1 MQSEMHTRLSSM
13 KGWFSSP
20 EHRSRG
26 WFRSSSRFVLAGL
39 AMLAGTVSA
48 VDFRVPAAV
57 GPTNAV
63 QNAVDNCPADD
74 PSGCRILLQGKSYTL
89 KNTLFIRNKSNITI
103 TSASASIRPELVFQ
117 DDGSKAGPDSDPDT
131 LDMKPAGWKHW
142 PVDQSATLPGGSKN
156 SSNPFS
162 TNGIQRNGVVLIQ
175 GSHNITLEGIGI
187 NGQAAIGWGA
197 PGVWGTG
204 STFYGNFGINL
215 YLSGKVTVRNCEIK
229 NCFSGFYIMNRNL
242 GGALAHKNPDDLD
255 ASKLAPGSRYG
266 EMGGHLIEQCLIHDN
281 IWGAYEESNYDL
293 GNTWRFNRMWDLHN
307 SSSTMNAWVG
317 TGAPTYTRSN
327 YATNKP
333 TLDKNGEAANLQGG
347 FLYMKDNVA
356 VPDKIYHNTFVKVT
370 KLFAFGGWRGGT
382 QHYFYNNLIT
392 DPWLDY
398 NADTS
403 AFLTA
408 NFSTQIGGS
417 NDKTASMGQFMY
429 DNTFAI
435 FPKIP
440 LSTPPTKA
448 TCPSTTKDSC
458 YKVLKLKVWDPARLS
473 FQTQTVNQGKDV
485 TVAGK
490 AYYNVLPLKPLAYID
505 AIQNQ
510 IGNSRPTIYQNDWK
524 LEYPA
529 SDDIKK
535 TSYTSSVEIG
545 NNGVSFV
552 PPQMQAFTYQ
562 GRDSSVIASRF
573 GRLYGLPDADT
584 IGLILKMGDI
594 DSARTHENHYI
605 KSVPMNLTSTNAA
618 FMTPVWTDKG
628 VDSVILNRLWNPAGI
643 AAPTGV
649 TALARGAMQPDGTN
663 SVPMLMLMDDQ
674 PAMITGRLANIS
686 FDLSA
691 NVQGV
696 TNLKWI
702 SANFIPSISDGD
714 NANYKTGSL
723 PISLAGI
730 SGTPALGANSIALN
744 LPADADWYS
753 RIELLISGQ
762 TADGRTIYS
771 NIGLWLIRKS
781 AYSFNVSFH
790 KAKFGAAKQDTVRAG
805 EPVWMRVEPVQRT
818 AITTNTICGKKKN
831 GTDST
836 CSTTEVTTK
845 RYISAINTFS
855 IKSTRMYDVDPALA
869 SSAMIPAAGSYLGGK
884 YVPKT
889 GIDSATGQNIWW
901 VPVYFTKAGMAA
913 PVMTALAQKTDGTG
927 DTGAVFQGAGSI
939 YVRPGIPYVAE
950 LKDPASY
957 RFARDSGFAVIS
969 YQQKAPAKIEVK
981 DKYGNIVD
989 EATKVTLTVT
999 PATQTAYVGGG
1010 TDVQKIIDVPATG
1023 VGVSVIQ
1030 ATGTLAPEPFNSFWL
1045 YSWIG
1050 TGATPDA
1057 GTLQDTAKVLVKKPD
1072 MLFKWNRD
1080 SLNGT
1085 VKDTFHVTI
1094 SLLNSDLLPFAGT
1107 SSFPQ
1112 LSSKSGKVKFYKA
1125 SDVGLTTPLDS
1136 VDLSA
1141 TGSAELIVTSD
1152 VESLN
1157 DSLYAV
1163 NADVNSGEP
1172 AVIAPVNFKKPPEPP
1187 YPVADSAAYLDTDC
1201 DGKADLLR
1209 VWLKGSETSTA
1220 DLDTSKTPVHAMTL
1234 TVGSKAIA
1242 YDSTEW
1248 KFATGHKDLLEFAVK
1263 DVADLANISG
1273 KDLLLQYTMRRPP
1286 LTDTVVN
1293 AGFSID
1299 VKDRVAPRVD
1309 TAVVIEN
1316 YSSPYDVF
1324 MVRFTEPVSFAGQS
1338 WPFVVKGAALAN
1350 TSGIVVDSFIADP
1363 AKSLGANTYRV
1374 VIHNNRDAQFKPL
1387 VIQYADSLKID
1398 PAGVLTDGSKNH
1410 GAECA
1415 PLVALTKMVVLPSFT
1430 GKITT
1435 NHPQGRANVVAITFS
1450 RPLLTLERID
1460 SLEIR
1465 FNGYTQT
1472 VATTASNWSS
1482 TDNTTWTLT
1491 MSDLEAFRYGV
1502 TRGSSDDKFGAL
1514 VTAYGRNLNPP
1525 VSNYLPSSG
1534 VVADSVPAVL
1544 VNFADA
1550 SGKPYAQLTFGD
1562 GVDSIRIKLSE
1573 PVASVPGTIGLAN
1586 AATSQDVGTKAIIQ
1600 GGDDQTWIVV
1610 QDTLNT
1616 NRVNAGDTVALGN
1629 RFQGLDALLP
1639 TQGAN
1644 VSKAVV
1650 IGGDRGP
1657 IAAFYSDSNGVGTA
1671 SQLTLTFAKP
1681 LTHEAI
1687 FRLMWPGK
1695 DGGMQSINVT
1705 TTGAIGKMILP
1716 LDLTGKFPEGVT
1728 GADIKDL
1735 GVMTSILTGSDTEF
1749 VTSEFPPHVRFAIAD
1764 SVAPII
1770 DSARMIYGAYEGDAS
1785 SMFDT
1790 LRLYF
1795 SEPVKLNGVD
1805 VNKAISKLVGT
1816 SDVALTPKLP
1826 TFVLAADGKSG
1837 FMLFDTTTG
1846 LILPEKGD
1854 SIRLIA
1860 GGEGGILSDAGGAV
1874 AGTKAKRTVV
1884 LAGLRKAIEP
1894 SLNIILPN
1902 PNGEVRT
1909 EREQIVLKPV
1919 ETKSP
1924 LEGVGSNLAIL
1935 IGNGESSN
1943 SVFTV
1948 VSKGAGQ
1955 SSISWSELNG
1965 TIGIDIPVNTGTIK
1979 EKSLITVVLYDKY
1992 GIFVGNAEAVLRQS
2006 DFNSSNTNKSGKSSI
2021 KILWDGRSAK
2031 KQIVTSG
2038 VYTARILFYR
2048 EELMPDNTIQRVM
2061 LYNKLKN
2068 IGVAR

>member
-26 WFRSSSRFVLAGL
+26 WFRSVSRTIIAGL
-39 AMLAGTVSA
+39 VSMVGVAGA
-48 VDFRVPAAV
+48 IEVPVEAAI

-63 QNAVDNCPADD
+63 QAAIDKCPDND
-74 PSGCRILLQGKSYTL
+74 PTGCVVKLKGASYTL
-89 KNTLFIRNKSNITI
+89 SNSILIRNKSNITI
-103 TSASASIRPELVFQ
+103 MSANAGRRSELSFY
-117 DDGSKAGPDSDPDT
+117 DDGTKAGPDSDPDS
-131 LDMKPAGWKHW
+131 LALKPAGWKKW
-142 PVDQSATLPGGSKN
+142 PTSCGTAVGGSKN
-156 SSNPFS
+156 TSNPFS
-162 TNGIQRNGVVLIQ
+162 TSGIQRNGVILIQ
-175 GSHNITLEGIGI
+175 GSHNIVIDGITVNGVKPLGVGKDGI
-187 NGQAAIGWGA
+187 WDCNY
-197 PGVWGTG
+197 GVW
-204 STFYGNFGINL
+204 YGNFGINL
-215 YLSGKVTVRNCEIK
+215 YLSGKITIRNSEIK
-229 NCFSGFYIMNRNL
+229 NCFAGIYNFNRNK
-242 GGALAHKNPDDLD
+242 GGPMAVNNQSDLD
-255 ASKLAPGSRYG
+255 KEQLVPNSRYG
-266 EMGGHLIEQCLIHDN
+266 EMGGHLIEGNLIHDN
-281 IWGAYEESNYDL
+281 IWGAFLESNWDL
-293 GNTWRFNRMWDLHN
+293 GSTWRFNRIYNCHN
-307 SSSTMNAWVG
+307 TATTFATFTISEAKNHTGGFMYLKDAVG
-317 TGAPTYTRSN
+317 TPER
-327 YATNKP
+327 
-333 TLDKNGEAANLQGG
+333 
-347 FLYMKDNVA
+347 V
-356 VPDKIYHNTFVKVT
+356 YHNTFWKVSAI
-370 KLFAFGGWRGGT
+370 FGQGGWRGNINN
-382 QHYFYNNLIT
+382 YFYNNLVA
-392 DPWLDY
+392 DPWINY
-398 NADTS
+398 TS
-403 AFLTA
+403 DSAGYLNN
-408 NFSTQIGGS
+408 NFIEPYKSQNNMIWKSTQFMFANTFVPLKSNSNGTGRSWGDTTRLQFQIQGGSHTGNIKYLDGIQYQGQARGTIPQEWALEEFDYKSINSSKIAHSVATTNGPATFNALDTAKVRAIIGGILDE
-417 NDKTASMGQFMY
+417 NGV
-429 DNTFAI
+429 
-435 FPKIP
+435 KIP
-440 LSTPPTKA
+440 IKDTLGLIAASGTTNMLPKNNHVLKSVQFQSTDSSKA
-448 TCPSTTKDSC
+448 TF
-458 YKVLKLKVWDPARLS
+458 L
-473 FQTQTVNQGKDV
+473 
-485 TVAGK
+485 
-490 AYYNVLPLKPLAYID
+490 
-505 AIQNQ
+505 
-510 IGNSRPTIYQNDWK
+510 
-524 LEYPA
+524 
-529 SDDIKK
+529 
-535 TSYTSSVEIG
+535 
-545 NNGVSFV
+545 
-552 PPQMQAFTYQ
+552 
-562 GRDSSVIASRF
+562 
-573 GRLYGLPDADT
+573 
-584 IGLILKMGDI
+584 
-594 DSARTHENHYI
+594 
-605 KSVPMNLTSTNAA
+605 
-618 FMTPVWTDKG
+618 TPVWTNTG
-628 VDSVILNRLWNPAGI
+628 VDSTILGRTMQFDASGNSVAGGGYSFLSNT
-643 AAPTGV
+643 TGKS
-649 TALARGAMQPDGTN
+649 LARGAMQPDG
-663 SVPMLMLMDDQ
+663 SLGVGMLTIGDDQ
-674 PAMITGRLANIS
+674 PVVLTGTTAVLS
-686 FDLSA
+686 FGLSS
-691 NVQGV
+691 NVGAV
-696 TNLKWI
+696 SNLKVLQACLYPDVNLADDGATQNLGTCQKI
-702 SANFIPSISDGD
+702 S
-714 NANYKTGSL
+714 T
-723 PISLAGI
+723 AGF
-730 SGTPALGANSIALN
+730 TPALGGNSVALDFVSDPGFN
-744 LPADADWYS
+744 SRFELIIGGTTATGEQILSNVGIWMIHKAEQQFAVTFHKEKTDASRTDTTFAGDLIWMKLQPVKITGVTKPLNPAKIVNRPGAYEWKYDAQGKIVQRLDTVWIDKATKKFRLATILIVDSTKPIKDTIRSYVDLDT
-753 RIELLISGQ
+753 LLDNTSKIS
-762 TADGRTIYS
+762 
-771 NIGLWLIRKS
+771 
-781 AYSFNVSFH
+781 NVSINTQ
-790 KAKFGAAKQDTVRAG
+790 GMLDLAG
-805 EPVWMRVEPVQRT
+805 EPVTASKPLIPTMQGPTWVQVRF
-818 AITTNTICGKKKN
+818 
-831 GTDST
+831 
-836 CSTTEVTTK
+836 TK
-845 RYISAINTFS
+845 
-855 IKSTRMYDVDPALA
+855 
-869 SSAMIPAAGSYLGGK
+869 AMVGLG
-884 YVPKT
+884 VV
-889 GIDSATGQNIWW
+889 ATGQDA
-901 VPVYFTKAGMAA
+901 TKAVYQGS
-913 PVMTALAQKTDGTG
+913 GTI
-927 DTGAVFQGAGSI
+927 T
-939 YVRPGIPYVAE
+939 VRPGPAYVAE
-950 LKDPASY
+950 LRDPASY
-957 RFARDSGFAVIS
+957 RFVRDSGFTTIPFQTK
-969 YQQKAPAKIEVK
+969 YPAKIEVK
-981 DKYGNIVD
+981 DIYGNVVD
-989 EATKVTLTVT
+989 VPTDVSLSVVA
-999 PATQTAYVGGG
+999 ASQNAYVGGG
-1010 TDVQKIIDVPATG
+1010 SDTKTVVTIPATG
-1023 VGVSVIQ
+1023 VGTAPIQ
-1030 ATGTLAPEPFNSFWL
+1030 ATGALAPEPFNSFWL

-1050 TGATPDA
+1050 SAATPKA
-1057 GTLQDTAKVLVKKPD
+1057 GTIQDTAKVLVKQPD
-1072 MLFKWNRD
+1072 MILDWDID
-1080 SLNGT
+1080 SIRGI
-1085 VKDTFHVTI
+1085 VKDTFRVTL
-1094 SLLNSDLLPFAGT
+1094 SLLNSDLKPFAGT
-1107 SSFPQ
+1107 DFYAHLNSRF
-1112 LSSKSGKVKFYKA
+1112 GKLKFYLPTDVAKA
-1125 SDVGLTTPLDS
+1125 NPLDS
-1136 VDLSA
+1136 VDLKA
-1141 TGSAELIVTSD
+1141 TGTVTLIVTSD
-1152 VESLN
+1152 VEALD
-1157 DSLYAV
+1157 DSIYAF
-1163 NADVNSGEP
+1163 NTDVNNGEA

-1187 YPVADSAAYLDTDC
+1187 YPVVDSAAYLDTDC

-1209 VWLKGSETSTA
+1209 VWLKGSETSVA
-1220 DLDTSKTPVHAMTL
+1220 DLDTSKTPIHGMSL
-1234 TVGSKAIA
+1234 TVGAKAIA

-1248 KFATGHKDLLEFAVK
+1248 KFATGRKDLLEFAVK
-1263 DVADLANISG
+1263 DVADLANIPG

-1286 LTDTVVN
+1286 LTDTVVD
-1293 AGFSID
+1293 AGLPVS

-1324 MVRFTEPVSFAGQS
+1324 MVRFTEPVSFSGQS
-1338 WPFVVKGAALAN
+1338 WPFVVKGATLAN
-1350 TSGIVVDSFIADP
+1350 TSGIVVDSFFADP

-1460 SLEIR
+1460 SLEVR

-1534 VVADSVPAVL
+1534 LVADSVPAVL
-1544 VNFADA
+1544 VNFTDA

-1586 AATSQDVGTKAIIQ
+1586 AATSQDVGTKGIIQ

-1657 IAAFYSDSNGVGTA
+1657 VAAFYSDSNGVGTA

-1705 TTGAIGKMILP
+1705 TTGAIGKMILS
-1716 LDLTGKFPEGVT
+1716 LDLSGKFPEGVT

-1785 SMFDT
+1785 SMYDT

-1795 SEPVKLNGVD
+1795 SESVKVNGAD
-1805 VNKAISKLVGT
+1805 INKAISKLVGT

-1860 GGEGGILSDAGGAV
+1860 GGEGGILSDAGGAM
-1874 AGTKAKRTVV
+1874 AGTKAKRTIV

-1948 VSKGAGQ
+1948 VSKGTGQ

-2048 EELMPDNTIQRVM
+2048 EEVMPDNTIQRVM

>member
-1 MQSEMHTRLSSM
+1 MQSEMHTRLSR
-13 KGWFSSP
+13 KEGGLSP
-20 EHRSRG
+20 ESRSWR
-26 WFRSSSRFVLAGL
+26 WIRSASRLLIAGVAALAST
-39 AMLAGTVSA
+39 ATA
-48 VDFRVPAAV
+48 VDFRISAKV
-57 GPTNAV
+57 GPTNAI
-63 QNAVDNCPADD
+63 QDAVDQCPEND
-74 PSGCRILLQGKSYTL
+74 PAGCRILLQGKSYTL
-89 KNTLFIRNKSNITI
+89 INTLFIRNKSNITI
-103 TSASASIRPELVFQ
+103 TTASPSIRPELVFQ

-131 LDMKPAGWKHW
+131 LAMKPAGWKHW
-142 PVDQSATLPGGSKN
+142 PIDQDAALPGGSKN

-162 TNGIQRNGVVLIQ
+162 TNGIQRNGVILIQ
-175 GSHNITLEGIGI
+175 GSHNITLDGIGI
-187 NGQAAIGWGA
+187 NGKAPLGWGT
-197 PGVWGTG
+197 PGVWGAG
-204 STFYGNFGINL
+204 GTFYGNFGVNL

-229 NCFSGFYIMNRNL
+229 NCFSGFFIMNRNL
-242 GGALAHKNPDDLD
+242 GGALAHKNPGDLD

-266 EMGGHLIEQCLIHDN
+266 EMGGHLIEQNLIHDN

-307 SSSTMNAWVG
+307 SSATMNAWVG
-317 TGAPTYTRSN
+317 SGAPTYNRSN
-327 YATNKP
+327 YASSTP
-333 TLDKNGEAANLQGG
+333 ALDKNGEAANQQGG

-398 NADTS
+398 NTDTS
-403 AFLTA
+403 SFLTG
-408 NFSTQIGGS
+408 NFSSQIGGS

-440 LSTPPTKA
+440 LGTSPTKA
-448 TCPSTTKDSC
+448 ACPSATKDSC
-458 YKVLKLKVWDPARLS
+458 YKSLKLKVWDPSRLS
-473 FQTQTVNQGKDV
+473 FQTQSVNQGVNV

-490 AYYNVLPLKPLAYID
+490 QYYNVLPLKTLYYID

-535 TSYTSSVEIG
+535 VSYTSTVEIG
-545 NNGVSFV
+545 NNGASFV
-552 PPQMQAFTYQ
+552 PPQTQAFTYQ
-562 GRDSSVIASRF
+562 GRDSSVIAYRF
-573 GRLYGLPDADT
+573 GRLYGLPEADT
-584 IGLILKMGDI
+584 IGLILKMGDL
-594 DSARTHENHYI
+594 DSARSHQNHYI
-605 KSVPMNLTSTNAA
+605 KSVPMNLNPTSTA

-628 VDSVILNRLWNPAGI
+628 VDSVILNRLWNPAG
-643 AAPTGV
+643 ATTPTGL
-649 TALARGAMQPDGTN
+649 TALARGAMQPDGSN

-691 NVQGV
+691 NVTGV
-696 TNLKWI
+696 TNLKWV
-702 SANFIPSISDGD
+702 SANFIPSVSDGD
-714 NANYKTGSL
+714 NANYKIGSL
-723 PISLAGI
+723 PIDLSGI
-730 SGTPALGANSIALN
+730 SSAPSLGLNTVAIN

-753 RIELLISGQ
+753 RIELLVSGQ

-790 KAKFGAAKQDTVRAG
+790 KAKFSSTKQDTVRAG
-805 EPVWMRVEPVQRT
+805 DAVWMRVEPVQRT
-818 AITTNTICGKKKN
+818 AITTNTICGKKKD

-845 RYISAINTFS
+845 RYTSPINTFS
-855 IKSTRMYDVDPALA
+855 IKSTRMYDADPSLA
-869 SSAMIPAAGSYLGGK
+869 SSSMIPSAGSYRGGK
-884 YVPKT
+884 YVP
-889 GIDSATGQNIWW
+889 ATGVDSVSGQNVWW
-901 VPVYFTKAGMAA
+901 VQTYFTKSGMAA
-913 PVMTALAQKTDGTG
+913 PVMTALAQKTNGEG

-939 YVRPGIPYVAE
+939 YVRPGVPYVAE

-957 RFARDSGFAVIS
+957 RFVRDSGFAVIS

-989 EATKVTLTVT
+989 EATKVTLAVV

-1010 TDVQKIIDVPATG
+1010 TDVQKTIDIPATG
-1023 VGVSVIQ
+1023 VGASVIQ
-1030 ATGTLAPEPFNSFWL
+1030 ATGTLAPEPLNTFWL

-1050 TGATPDA
+1050 TGADPDA
-1057 GTLQDTAKVLVKKPD
+1057 GTLKDTAKVLVKKPD
-1072 MLFKWNRD
+1072 MIFDWDKD
-1080 SLNGT
+1080 SLSGI
-1085 VKDTFHVTI
+1085 VKDTFRITLSI
-1094 SLLNSDLLPFAGT
+1094 LNSELKPFPGT
-1107 SSFPQ
+1107 EFWGY
-1112 LSSKSGKVKFYKA
+1112 LKSKSGKLKFYA
-1125 SDVGLTTPLDS
+1125 GTDVNLVTPLDS
-1136 VDLSA
+1136 VDLKA
-1141 TGSAELIVTSD
+1141 TGTAELIVTSD
-1152 VESLN
+1152 IESLS
-1157 DSLYAV
+1157 DTIYAV
-1163 NADVNSGEP
+1163 NSEVNSGDP

-1209 VWLKGSETSTA
+1209 VWLMGSATSAA
-1220 DLDTSKTPVHAMTL
+1220 DLDTSKTPVHGMTL
-1234 TVGSKAIA
+1234 TVDSKVIS

-1248 KFATGHKDLLEFAVK
+1248 KFATGRKDLLEFAVK
-1263 DVADLANISG
+1263 DVVDLVNIPG
-1273 KDLLLQYTMRRPP
+1273 KDLQLQYTMRRPP
-1286 LTDTVVN
+1286 LSDTVVN
-1293 AGFSID
+1293 AGLTID

-1324 MVRFTEPVSFAGQS
+1324 MVRFTEPVNYAGQS

-1350 TSGIVVDSFIADP
+1350 TASIVVDSFLVDP

-1374 VIHNNRDAQFKPL
+1374 VIHNNRDAQFKPTL
-1387 VIQYADSLKID
+1387 ILYTDSLKID
-1398 PAGVLTDGSKNH
+1398 PAGVLVDGSKNH
-1410 GAECA
+1410 GVECS
-1415 PLVALTKMVVLPSFT
+1415 PLVPLTKMVVLPSFT

-1435 NHPQGRANVVAITFS
+1435 THPQGRANVVVVTFS

-1460 SLEIR
+1460 SLEIS
-1465 FNGYTQT
+1465 FNGYKQT
-1472 VATTASNWSS
+1472 VATTGSNWSS
-1482 TDNTTWTLT
+1482 TDNATWTLT
-1491 MSDLEAFRYGV
+1491 MSDAEAFRYGV
-1502 TRGSSDDKFGAL
+1502 TRGSVDDKYGAL

-1544 VNFADA
+1544 VHFSDL

-1573 PVASVPGTIGLAN
+1573 PVSSVTGTIGLAN
-1586 AATSQDVGTKAIIQ
+1586 AATSQDVGTKDIVMV
-1600 GGDDQTWIVV
+1600 DDLTWIVV
-1610 QDTLNT
+1610 QDTLNA

-1629 RFQGLDALLP
+1629 RFKGLDALLP

-1657 IAAFYSDSNGVGTA
+1657 VAAFYSDSNGVGTA

-1687 FRLMWPGK
+1687 FRLMWPAK
-1695 DGGMQSINVT
+1695 DGSLQSINVM
-1705 TTGAIGKMILP
+1705 TTGAVGKTTVTM
-1716 LDLTGKFPEGVT
+1716 DLSGKFPEGVT
-1728 GADIKDL
+1728 GAEIKEL
-1735 GVMTSILTGSDTEF
+1735 GIMTSILTGSDTEF

-1785 SMFDT
+1785 SMYDT
-1790 LRLYF
+1790 LKLYF
-1795 SEPVKLNGVD
+1795 SESVKTNGTD
-1805 VNKAISKLVGT
+1805 INKAISKLVGT

-1860 GGEGGILSDAGGAV
+1860 GQDGGILSDAVGAV
-1874 AGTKAKRTVV
+1874 AGVKAKRTVV
-1884 LAGLRKAIEP
+1884 QAGLRKAIEP

-1919 ETKSP
+1919 ETRSP

-1935 IGNGESSN
+1935 IGNGENAN

-1955 SSISWSELNG
+1955 SSMAWGELNG

-1992 GIFVGNAEAVLRQS
+1992 GTFVGNAEATLRQS
-2006 DFNSSNTNKSGKSSI
+2006 DFNSTNTNKSGKSSI
-2021 KILWDGRSAK
+2021 KILWDGRSAT
-2031 KQIVTSG
+2031 KQIVSSG